1 MSAPITQTL
10 QGVWEMHSFYSATQG
25 TATLERVN
33 ITAVP
38 GSTDLLGV
46 VHVPEGKTWGAL
58 PSRELRVEFS
68 SEGAP
73 TTGVLYERA
82 AQAPNWRALCDFAFR
97 PAGEGGVALSAS
109 PACTWA
115 LHVGA
120 NASSIREW
128 TLSAAAPYVLQ
139 HGVRRPEAVPPLT
152 LGQRIGQL
160 WMLPV
165 LLLSQGVIKYFFNRY
180 RNGGA
185 GGSRGGSGRKAR
197 MVSAADAVA
206 ERERAAKRAALAG
219 AAGGAGADS
228 SAEGSADAADKQ
240 GPTQLAPTD
249 AAAKKAL

>member
-1 MSAPITQTL
+1 MPNTITQTL
-10 QGVWEMHSFYSATQG
+10 QGVWEMHSYYSAAQG

-33 ITAVP
+33 FTSVP

-68 SEGAP
+68 SEGSP

-82 AQAPNWRALCDFAFR
+82 AQAPDWRALCDFAFR

-109 PACTWA
+109 PAGCTWA
-115 LHVGA
+115 LHGGA

-139 HGVRRPEAVPPLT
+139 HGVRRPEAAPPLT
-152 LGQRIGQL
+152 LGQRFGQL

-185 GGSRGGSGRKAR
+185 GGSKVGSGRRAR
-197 MVSAADAVA
+197 MASAADAA
-206 ERERAAKRAALAG
+206 GERERAAKRAALAG
-219 AAGGAGADS
+219 GAGGAGAGS
-228 SAEGSADAADKQ
+228 SAEGDKQ
-240 GPTQLAPTD
+240 GPSQLAPTD